1 VPLLAAAG
9 RITAYLVVAAIS
21 WLLLATISERR
32 LASYGSVLAVA
43 VLAAVAGAANAIV
56 ASRLNRLPQ
65 GSGCLLFSIVALT
78 VNACL
83 ALAVAAIGAG
93 VGVTMTPWGVAVGA
107 MVLTIGCGI
116 VFTLWD
122 EGYGAE

>member
-1 VPLLAAAG
+1 MPLLAAAG

-21 WLLLATISERR
+21 WLLLATISEQR

-43 VLAAVAGAANAIV
+43 VLAAVAGGANAIV
-56 ASRLNRLPQ
+56 ASQLNRLPQ
-65 GSGCLLFSIVALT
+65 RSGCLLFSIVALT

-83 ALAVAAIGAG
+83 ALAVAVIGAG
-93 VGVTMTPWGVAVGA
+93 VGVTVTPWGVAVGA

>member
-1 VPLLAAAG
+1 MPLLAGAG
-9 RITAYLVVAAIS
+9 RIGAYLVVAAVS

-43 VLAAVAGAANAIV
+43 VLAAVTGGANAIV
-56 ASRLNRLPQ
+56 ASQLNRLPQ
-65 GSGCLLFSIVALT
+65 RSGCLLFSVVALT

-83 ALAVAAIGAG
+83 ALAVAA
-93 VGVTMTPWGVAVGA
+93 VGVDFGVTVTPWGVVVGA
-107 MVLTIGCGI
+107 LVLTTGCGI